1 MFHLFPKQRLFRDL
15 NVFLCK
21 MAILYNFDNDS
32 AFHWKGIHLQVI
44 NVFYVYW
51 RSWSKTFFLN
61 EWTHSLIIIG
71 WSSCKWLMSLYE
83 RYDLRKRYNGPFNH
97 FYNLFFFPHLKGFWT
112 HTFSFLDGES
122 FKIFTSG
129 YSDHLLSYTVD
140 RETKEVVF
148 DKPIDV
154 ELNFSFGHVS
164 NTYNSIYF
172 VHEVND
178 YDGNSNTGAVS
189 RWTMGETLTKQ
200 EVNK

>member
-1 MFHLFPKQRLFRDL
+1 M
-15 NVFLCK
+15 
-21 MAILYNFDNDS
+21 ND
-32 AFHWKGIHLQVI
+32 
-44 NVFYVYW
+44 
-51 RSWSKTFFLN
+51 FF
-61 EWTHSLIIIG
+61 T
-71 WSSCKWLMSLYE
+71 
-83 RYDLRKRYNGPFNH
+83 P
-97 FYNLFFFPHLKGFWT
+97 
-112 HTFSFLDGES
+112 TFSFLDGES

-140 RETKEVVF
+140 RETNEVVF

-154 ELNFSFGHVS
+154 EPNFSFGHVS
-164 NTYNSIYF
+164 KTYNSIYF